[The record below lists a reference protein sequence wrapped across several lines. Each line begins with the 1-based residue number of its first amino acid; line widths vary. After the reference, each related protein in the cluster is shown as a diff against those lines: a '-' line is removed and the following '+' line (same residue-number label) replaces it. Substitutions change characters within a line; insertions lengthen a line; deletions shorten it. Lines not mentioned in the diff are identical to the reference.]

1 MTGKLLSDV
10 SDTDDMNAD
19 EVMMVFHSLSL
30 THSLTPM
37 LAYYFTLS
45 YSIVSHS
52 LEHNALLYMV
62 CHHCCRV
69 DAIAGARYSLTSY
82 GGYRRHRSHR

>member
-30 THSLTPM
+30 THSLTHM

-45 YSIVSHS
+45 HS
-52 LEHNALLYMV
+52 LVLSAMPYYIWYVTTVAGLMRLLG
-62 CHHCCRV
+62 R
-69 DAIAGARYSLTSY
+69 GTL
-82 GGYRRHRSHR
+82 

>member
-10 SDTDDMNAD
+10 SDADDMNTD
-19 EVMMVFHSLSL
+19 EVMMVSPSRSL
-30 THSLTPM
+30 THM

-52 LEHNALLYMV
+52 LEHNALLQMV
-62 CHHCCRV
+62 YHHCCRV
-69 DAIAGARYSLTSY
+69 DTIAGARYSLTCY
-82 GGYRRHRSHR
+82 GGLR